1 MLANLAKM
9 ANVAMVAILA
19 KFGLGCGGNVVGG
32 YIC

>member
-1 MLANLAKM
+1 M

-19 KFGLGCGGNVVGG
+19 KFGQGCGGNVVGG